1 MAAAGGT
8 GAIVAGCTV
17 LKKNK
22 KAAENAVQLA
32 SEKLDDKQKA
42 FKRQGLLNFVDILI
56 RKFISENN
64 GLKIVN
70 EGIDTESFL
79 QYLTNNSAKL

>member
-1 MAAAGGT
+1 MQLLRQIIVDLFFLAAAAGVALAGGVAAAGGT

-17 LKKNK
+17 LEKNK

-42 FKRQGLLNFVDILI
+42 FKRQGLLYFVDIL
-56 RKFISENN
+56 
-64 GLKIVN
+64 
-70 EGIDTESFL
+70 
-79 QYLTNNSAKL
+79 

>member
-17 LKKNK
+17 LEKNK

>member
-8 GAIVAGCTV
+8 GAVVAGCTV
-17 LKKNK
+17 LENNK

-42 FKRQGLLNFVDILI
+42 FKRQGLFCNKNLDL
-56 RKFISENN
+56 RE
-64 GLKIVN
+64 
-70 EGIDTESFL
+70 
-79 QYLTNNSAKL
+79 Q

>member
-42 FKRQGLLNFVDILI
+42 FKRQGLFCNKNFDL
-56 RKFISENN
+56 REQ
-64 GLKIVN
+64 GPKICKK
-70 EGIDTESFL
+70 GH
-79 QYLTNNSAKL
+79 